1 MERQP
6 VESSNIASIGYDE
19 SIETLEVEFNH
30 GGIYQY
36 QNVGQNIY
44 EAFMDAPSKG
54 KFFNAYVKDV
64 FSYSR
69 M

>member
-1 MERQP
+1 MQRQP

-19 SIETLEVEFNH
+19 TIETLEVEFNH

-54 KFFNAYVKDV
+54 EFFNAYVRDV
-64 FSYSR
+64 FPYSR